1 MGQARIGDEVA
12 CLAKLSS
19 MRLWFGDGRESSA
32 FNIHMLGEW
41 EIDDFT
47 CLDKEIVR

>member
-1 MGQARIGDEVA
+1 LEMRL
-12 CLAKLSS
+12 LAKLSS
-19 MRLWFGDGRESSA
+19 MRLVWFGDGRESSA
-32 FNIHMLGEW
+32 FIIHMLGEW